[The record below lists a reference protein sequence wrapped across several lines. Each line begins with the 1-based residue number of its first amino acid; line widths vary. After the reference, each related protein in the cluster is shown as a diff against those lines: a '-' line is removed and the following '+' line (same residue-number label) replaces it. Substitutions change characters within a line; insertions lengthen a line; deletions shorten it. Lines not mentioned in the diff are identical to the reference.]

1 MSADRLQFSLS
12 GLFVGTTFIAVAVA
26 IAVNFPPVGIFA
38 LLATSP
44 FLFAAGLEF
53 ISNRVPALAHAF
65 LVVSVGVTFVV
76 FAFLVQIGLIRL
88 TLDCWR

>member
-12 GLFVGTTFIAVAVA
+12 GLFVGTTFIAVVVA
-26 IAVNFPPVGIFA
+26 IGVNFPPVAIFA
-38 LLATSP
+38 LLAISP
-44 FLFAAGLEF
+44 FLFAAGLAF

-65 LVVSVGVTFVV
+65 LVAIVSVTILV

-88 TLDCWR
+88 TLDCWQ